1 MITWKPI
8 VLLSLLLLLGI
19 SLAGTPT
26 GLPVFES
33 DQQADQWLREQ
44 SPWYRSMAQV
54 VDQRGGYTIGRTTEM
69 PGGVAYFKGGR
80 GFIELN
86 DSLKGP
92 HRVSVLIFE
101 LTNLYQEQRHQEVAD
116 RVRHG
121 DLNNPA
127 AFGLLRETIEYDG
140 LRLHRDVLLELK
152 TVLGTVPPE
161 MITWVSSTA
170 RSFDKY
176 QLPFA
181 YDYLKAQQASGHT
194 GHYIRLFEKHRAEY
208 LDAMRGKAAPTSK
221 KAE

>member
-1 MITWKPI
+1 MITWK
-8 VLLSLLLLLGI
+8 LLIPPLLLLLGI
-19 SLAGTPT
+19 SVAGAPEE
-26 GLPVFES
+26 LPVFKS
-33 DQQADQWLREQ
+33 DLQADRWLREQ

-69 PGGVAYFKGGR
+69 PGGVAYFKNGR

-101 LTNLYQEQRHQEVAD
+101 LTNLYQEHRHQEVAN

-140 LRLHRDVLLELK
+140 LRLHRDVLLDLK
-152 TVLGTVPPE
+152 PVLRAIPPE
-161 MITWVSSTA
+161 MITWISSTA
-170 RSFDKY
+170 KSFEEY

-181 YDYLKAQQASGHT
+181 YDYLKAQQAGGHT
-194 GHYIRLFEKHRAEY
+194 AHYIRLFEKHRAEY
-208 LDAMRGKAAPTSK
+208 LDAIRSKTTPTSK